1 LHSADPSFQS
11 RAFAVGQDE
20 DPLSLVRSANF
31 TRAEYAP
38 RRFVTEASQ
47 FFNDCSESEGDVSF
61 DVFKKANSGL
71 HESNPICNEWPKVS
85 GIFRAESFSG
95 GGEWL
100 AWVAAREDVHLS
112 TKL

>member
-1 LHSADPSFQS
+1 
-11 RAFAVGQDE
+11 VGQDE

-47 FFNDCSESEGDVSF
+47 FFNDCSESKADVPF
-61 DVFKKANSGL
+61 DIFKEANSGL
-71 HESNPICNEWPKVS
+71 HESNPICDEWPEVS
-85 GIFRAESFSG
+85 GIFGAESLSCG
-95 GGEWL
+95 AEWL

-112 TKL
+112 RKI